1 MPTLRFFIDLGS
13 RFGDI
18 LKVSLRKLRCGGEV
32 GGRFRY
38 YYILYYMES
47 NENAPCVTYHL
58 HVFVAKLI
66 KVMSTSANIGIQDTS
81 KSWRKTWLNVTL
93 LTTYMIRQRRI

>member
-66 KVMSTSANIGIQDTS
+66 KVMSTSANIGIQDSS
-81 KSWRKTWLNVTL
+81 K
-93 LTTYMIRQRRI
+93 I